1 MAFGAGK
8 AGLFSLDNGAGTP
21 TDLSAY
27 INKADIGLTIMM
39 LDTTV
44 FSLNA
49 ETVLPGLKAAD
60 KIQIA
65 GPLDPTLHTHFGTI
79 YTNGGG
85 LTSGNGSLSFI
96 VAPMGS
102 TTGNPKLTGECFLSK
117 YAPSGDVKGLA
128 VWSVELTITGGV
140 TSTVY

>member
-8 AGLFSLDNGAGTP
+8 SGVFQLDNGAGSLQT
-21 TDLSAY
+21 LSAY
-27 INKADIGLTIMM
+27 INKADISLTIAM

-60 KIQIA
+60 KIQIS

-79 YTNGGG
+79 YNNGGG
-85 LTSGNGSLSFI
+85 LTTGNGSLSF
-96 VAPMGS
+96 VLGPMGS
-102 TTGNPKLTGECFLSK
+102 TTGNPKFSGECFLSK
-117 YAPSGDVKGLA
+117 YAPSAEVKGLA
-128 VWSVELTITGGV
+128 TWSVELTITGGV
-140 TSTVY
+140 TSDVY